1 MKKSLRFAVLSMLAA
16 APMLSTAQTRYKDV
30 IFDPSEITVESNVV
44 YATNINFLTSNFA
57 GANTVTDIGTLS
69 ALADAGAEYPEAYFN
84 PTDPATSVKLQ
95 AITMD
100 VYYPS
105 SSADNVTERPLII
118 YIHTGNFLPTPLN
131 GSTTGLKTDS
141 AAVALCRG
149 WAQRGYV
156 AVSLDYRLGWNP
168 IAETVQVRRGTLL
181 NAVYRAIH
189 DLKAGIRY
197 LRNGALNEG
206 NPYGIDESKI
216 VVYGQG
222 SGGYVAQAAATL
234 DKASTELFL
243 DKFLP
248 DPFNPAVS
256 YVDTLQVGT
265 VAGFGFPNSLN
276 LYRTS
281 PISSEFH
288 MAINAGGALA
298 DESWLEAG
306 DVPMIAI
313 NCVRDDFAPFDEG
326 TVIVPNTLEEVVDV
340 DGANVFIK
348 KAFDLGN
355 NAAFANI
362 PNGDP
367 YTDRARSLYGQ
378 TFDVSN
384 SGSITVNTAEGLF
397 PLIRPLRPFLA
408 NESGPWEWWDPNSPI
423 SQTVVGQVGGNPIT
437 AHMASLNSNP
447 DMSAAKGTAYLDT
460 IQGYIL
466 PRIMCV
472 FELEGSVCS
481 PDNVNENTQEEGFSV
496 YPNPANNRITIAASA
511 AIRNVRVFD
520 LTGKIV
526 NSREGVNASTLNMD
540 VNELPAGVYFVQI
553 NTEHNRMTQRIIVE

>member
-1 MKKSLRFAVLSMLAA
+1 MKKTLRFAMWSLLAA
-16 APMLSTAQTRYKDV
+16 APMLSVAQTRYKDV
-30 IFDPSEITVESNVV
+30 IFDNSEITVESNVV
-44 YATNINFLTSNFA
+44 YATNINFLTSDFQ

-69 ALADAGAEYPEAYFN
+69 ALANAGGEYPSAYFD
-84 PTDPATSVKLQ
+84 PTDPSTSVKLQ

-105 SSADNVTERPLII
+105 SSVDNETERPVII
-118 YIHTGNFLPTPLN
+118 YVHTGNFLPTPLN

-156 AVSLDYRLGWNP
+156 AISLDYRLGWVP
-168 IAETVQVRRGTLL
+168 IAETVQERRGTLL

-206 NPYGIDESKI
+206 NPYGIDESRI

-234 DKASTELFL
+234 DKGSVELFL
-243 DKFLP
+243 EKFRP
-248 DPFNPAVS
+248 NPFDPSVS

-265 VAGFGFPNSLN
+265 VAGFGFNNSLN
-276 LYRTS
+276 LYRES

-313 NCVRDDFAPFDEG
+313 NCVRDDFAPFDIG
-326 TVIVPNTLEEVVDV
+326 TVIVPTTLEEVVDV

-355 NAAFANI
+355 NDAFASI

-378 TFDVSN
+378 SFEVSN

-423 SQTVVGQVGGNPIT
+423 SQSVVGEIGGNPIT

-447 DMSAAKGTAYLDT
+447 DMSPEKGMAYLDT
-460 IQGYIL
+460 INGYIL

-472 FELEGSVCS
+472 LELEGSVCS
-481 PDNVNENTQEEGFSV
+481 PDNVSENNKEEKFSV
-496 YPNPANNRITIAASA
+496 YPNPANNRITIAASS
-511 AIRNVRVFD
+511 AIRNVRMFD
-520 LTGKIV
+520 LTGKV
-526 NSREGVNASTLNMD
+526 MNSREGVNAASLNMD
-540 VNELPAGVYFVQI
+540 VAEYPAGVYFIQI
-553 NTEHNRMTQRIIVE
+553 DTENGRLTQRVIVE